1 MAVTDE
7 TLRGII
13 RDYQG
18 FELDDEE
25 LKLVRLELD
34 NYLAEVEKLREL
46 DLSSVISARLLK
58 AEEGGEP

>member
-1 MAVTDE
+1 MALTDE

-13 RDYQG
+13 RDYRG

-34 NYLAEVEKLREL
+34 NYLDEVEKLREL